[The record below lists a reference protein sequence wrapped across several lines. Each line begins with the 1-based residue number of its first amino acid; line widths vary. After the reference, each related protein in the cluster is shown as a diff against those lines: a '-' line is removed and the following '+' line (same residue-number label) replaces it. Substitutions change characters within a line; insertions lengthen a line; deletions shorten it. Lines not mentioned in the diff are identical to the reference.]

1 MKTEKKLFIPENYSE
16 RTSLGQYFDMGMKDE
31 WQKEVYEK
39 ASEIYKLN
47 GFNSVLDLGCGSAYK
62 LLNYFPKEAKLI
74 GVEEEITYNW
84 LTKEF
89 PDNDWLK
96 FSNDLQL
103 ESFDLLVCS
112 DVVEHIVDI
121 FSFMDWIEK
130 QPWKIGVLSTPD
142 RSLLYHASHKGPPG
156 NGAHVR
162 EWTFQEFNDFVSQWF
177 KVEEHL
183 ITNKGQAT
191 QTIIIKKL

>member
-16 RTSLGQYFDMGMKDE
+16 RTSPGQYFDMGMKDE

-39 ASEIYKLN
+39 ASEVYTLN
-47 GFNSVLDLGCGSAYK
+47 GFNSVVDLGCGSAYK
-62 LLNYFPKEAKLI
+62 LLNYFPKEAKLV

-89 PDNDWLK
+89 PNNDWLK
-96 FSNDLQL
+96 FSNDLELQP
-103 ESFDLLVCS
+103 FDLLVCS

-121 FSFMDWIEK
+121 FSFMDWMQN

-142 RSLLYHASHKGPPG
+142 RSLLYDASHKGPPG

-183 ITNKGQAT
+183 ITNTGQAT

>member
-39 ASEIYKLN
+39 ASEIYTLN
-47 GFNSVLDLGCGSAYK
+47 GFNSVVDLGCGSAYK

-142 RSLLYHASHKGPPG
+142 RSLLYDASHKGPPG
-156 NGAHVR
+156 NGSHVR

>member
-1 MKTEKKLFIPENYSE
+1 
-16 RTSLGQYFDMGMKDE
+16 MGMKDE

-39 ASEIYKLN
+39 ASQIYTLN
-47 GFNSVLDLGCGSAYK
+47 GFNSVVDLGCGSAYK
-62 LLNYFPKEAKLI
+62 LLNYFPKEAKLL

-84 LTKEF
+84 LTKKF

-96 FSNDLQL
+96 FSNDLEL
-103 ESFDLLVCS
+103 KSFDLLVCS

-121 FSFMDWIEK
+121 FSFMDWMEK
-130 QPWKIGVLSTPD
+130 QPWKIGVISTPD
-142 RSLLYHASHKGPPG
+142 RSLLYDASHKGPPG

-183 ITNKGQAT
+183 ITNRGQAT